1 MEKCYKNIN
10 LEDTIAWSQEGS
22 QHAVTCEWYR
32 DQEGVFNPMTNLV
45 LILHIGQG
53 QMRIVINRMIYS
65 INFKD
70 FFQHVREQLK
80 SS

>member
-1 MEKCYKNIN
+1 MDKFYKNIN
-10 LEDTIAWSQEGS
+10 LEATLSLSLEGS
-22 QHAVTCEWYR
+22 QQAVTCEWYR

-45 LILHIGQG
+45 LILHISQG
-53 QMRIVINRMIYS
+53 QMWIGINKMIYS
-65 INFKD
+65 INFKG